1 MEELHG
7 AGKPGKLLL
16 ATEPHEAKSHAATVH
31 GWDTVFVLSFFT
43 CKEKWPIYQLHKEGG
58 WKLSQ
63 QVPNFS

>member
-43 CKEKWPIYQLHKEGG
+43 CKEK
-58 WKLSQ
+58 
-63 QVPNFS
+63 